1 MPYKDLE
8 KRKQYAKESNAR
20 YYLTTLKLKRQTPE
34 GKIKHSETVKRFY
47 QKHPEK
53 AIENKNRIFS
63 KLGDETNMTLSQV
76 KWYLLSW
83 SKSVRKRDNNI
94 CQNCGEIAVNS
105 HHIIHKKNYSQLM
118 LNINNGIS
126 LCKKCHNECHLWGN

>member
-1 MPYKDLE
+1 MTRTHDQDVTLDLYHDMSKIGE
-8 KRKQYAKESNAR
+8 DSNKEL
-20 YYLTTLKLKRQTPE
+20 Y
-34 GKIKHSETVKRFY
+34 G
-47 QKHPEK
+47 
-53 AIENKNRIFS
+53 
-63 KLGDETNMTLSQV
+63 KLGDEINMTLSQV

-105 HHIIHKKNYSQLM
+105 HHIIHKKNYPQLM